1 MPAATTRRAAVPAR
15 RAASSGNQR
24 ITTGIPGLDQLIQGG
39 FIRNSVNL
47 VTGGTGTGKTI
58 FAGQFLWEG
67 LQKGEPCVYITME
80 QHPDDLKQDFL
91 QFGWNFDKYEKQGL
105 CSIEYFDPAQVNNIA
120 SAILNSVK
128 TLGAKRLA
136 VDSTSVVGLTIEN
149 EMMIRRKL
157 LSLIDAIKRQSGN
170 CTTLL
175 TTEIEE
181 DSKGLSRWGVEEFV
195 VDGVIV
201 LNYLTLGEESD
212 RSLVIRK
219 MRRTDHGKD
228 AYLLDIGKNGITI
241 SKSAV

>member
-39 FIRNSVNL
+39 FVRNSVNL

-157 LSLIDAIKRQSGN
+157 LSLIDAVKRQSGD

-181 DSKGLSRWGVEEFV
+181 GSEGLSRWGVEEFV
-195 VDGVIV
+195 VDGVV
-201 LNYLTLGEESD
+201 HCKMVTVGRDTERTLQ
-212 RSLVIRK
+212 IRK
-219 MRRTDHGKD
+219 MRRTSHKTGFCSME
-228 AYLLDIGKNGITI
+228 ITN
-241 SKSAV
+241 KGVKVTA